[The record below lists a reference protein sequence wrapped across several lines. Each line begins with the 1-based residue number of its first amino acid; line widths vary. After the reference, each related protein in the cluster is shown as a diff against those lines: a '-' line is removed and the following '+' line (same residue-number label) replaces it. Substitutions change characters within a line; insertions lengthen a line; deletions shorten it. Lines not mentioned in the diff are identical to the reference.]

1 MKVLVVDDY
10 DCQRDLMQDFLS
22 GFFAEVLLA
31 KNGYEGLKT
40 MEANPDLSLV
50 ISDLEMPV
58 LNGFDMIAL
67 AKKNSKIREIPII
80 IITASITNEVSEKA
94 RELGVYFMLTKP
106 IRSFNFLERLLT
118 NFK

>member
-1 MKVLVVDDY
+1 
-10 DCQRDLMQDFLS
+10 
-22 GFFAEVLLA
+22 
-31 KNGYEGLKT
+31 

-67 AKKNSKIREIPII
+67 AKKSSRIREIPII
-80 IITASITNEVSEKA
+80 IKTASITNEVSEKA
-94 RELGVYFMLTKP
+94 RELGVYFVLTKP
-106 IRSFNFLERLLT
+106 IKSFNFLEELLT